1 MKLNLFVFAVLLLVS
16 LGFATE
22 AVDPGIVE
30 ACEEA
35 CCEDSGGAWDG
46 YSCSGADDTYYECVS
61 DCLEFTTAFS
71 ESCCCPS
78 ALILL
83 VAGAA
88 IFVNK

>member
-1 MKLNLFVFAVLLLVS
+1 MKLNLFVFAILLLVS
-16 LGFATE
+16 LGFAQDAE
-22 AVDPGIVE
+22 IID

-46 YSCSGADDTYYECVS
+46 YSCSGADETYYECVS
-61 DCLEFTTAFS
+61 DCSEFATAFS